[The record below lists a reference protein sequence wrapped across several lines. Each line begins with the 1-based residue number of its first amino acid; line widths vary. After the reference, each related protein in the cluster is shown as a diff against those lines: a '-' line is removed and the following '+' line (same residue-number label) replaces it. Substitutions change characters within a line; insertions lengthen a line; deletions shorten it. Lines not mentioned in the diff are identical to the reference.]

1 VSRPRGEPLRGHTGE
16 VMAVALG
23 EVDGEPVVVSGSGEK
38 LWHEGFDALARALR
52 GISDDNTVRL
62 WDARTGRP
70 RGGPLTGHTAPVIAV
85 AVGEVGGAPVVVSG
99 SVDCTVRLWDAHSHS
114 LLRIV
119 PLRSEVTGL
128 AMGKDSAIAVS
139 AHNGLLVLDF

>member
-62 WDARTGRP
+62 WDA
-70 RGGPLTGHTAPVIAV
+70 
-85 AVGEVGGAPVVVSG
+85 
-99 SVDCTVRLWDAHSHS
+99 HSHS